1 MSGRIST
8 TTPAT
13 RKRARL
19 RFLQVRTFFGYISAK
34 SNWMIFRLI
43 NASDPC
49 WTRSNVEMA
58 TGVFPQIDGIG
69 ICSFHH
75 GASVVK
81 HSVHSCQLNDVWA
94 FCVTCSCTRSCTLYL
109 VFSDVGHKKP
119 PHPHPLRFFPSTKF
133 STNGKML

>member
-1 MSGRIST
+1 
-8 TTPAT
+8 
-13 RKRARL
+13 
-19 RFLQVRTFFGYISAK
+19 
-34 SNWMIFRLI
+34 MIFRLI

-58 TGVFPQIDGIG
+58 TGVFPQTDGIG

-94 FCVTCSCTRSCTLYL
+94 FVTIVFGVVLVLYL
-109 VFSDVGHKKP
+109 VLATMFGLS
-119 PHPHPLRFFPSTKF
+119 
-133 STNGKML
+133 

>member
-1 MSGRIST
+1 
-8 TTPAT
+8 
-13 RKRARL
+13 
-19 RFLQVRTFFGYISAK
+19 
-34 SNWMIFRLI
+34 MIFRLI

-58 TGVFPQIDGIG
+58 TGVFPQTDGIG

-94 FCVTCSCTRSCTLYL
+94 FVTLVLGVVLVLYL
-109 VFSDVGHKKP
+109 VLAKKP
-119 PHPHPLRFFPSTKF
+119 PPHPLRFFPSTKF
-133 STNGKML
+133 STNGKL

>member
-1 MSGRIST
+1 MGEDM
-8 TTPAT
+8 
-13 RKRARL
+13 L
-19 RFLQVRTFFGYISAK
+19 RYLQVRTFFGYISAK

-58 TGVFPQIDGIG
+58 TGVFPQTDGIG

-94 FCVTCSCTRSCTLYL
+94 FVTIVFGVVLVLYL
-109 VFSDVGHKKP
+109 VLATMFGLS
-119 PHPHPLRFFPSTKF
+119 
-133 STNGKML
+133 